1 MLTETHEALVWL
13 HCLPVADGM
22 PRAAEAA
29 PALAAVSAASGSQ
42 QVALGPAAAA
52 AAASLGNLLDIRI
65 LGLHPRP
72 TESEFLGA
80 EPSSLCFHKPSR

>member
-13 HCLPVADGM
+13 HCLLVADGM

-42 QVALGPAAAA
+42 QVDLGPAAA